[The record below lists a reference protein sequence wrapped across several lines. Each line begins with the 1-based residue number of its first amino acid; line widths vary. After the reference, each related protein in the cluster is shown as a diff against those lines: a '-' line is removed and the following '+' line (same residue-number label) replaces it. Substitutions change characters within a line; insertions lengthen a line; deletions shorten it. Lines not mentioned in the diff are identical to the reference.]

1 MDQDLATELVRELAV
16 GFKAAQSY
24 PVGHP
29 VFEKAVAASLSV
41 LNRAFTEHTQF
52 TLFFSEG
59 CVTFLN
65 SEVDVGNNL
74 ALLSLLSS
82 LRKRDIKSITFI
94 STAKQNDLLNLYA
107 VLAST
112 PKQMEQDGGASRMLF
127 QRGTESI
134 AINAT
139 PTDATGT
146 RKAEKGGTTHEEII
160 EAIRNLMEIVRA
172 RPAVSDARVPFNEV
186 INDIESVSRDD
197 WHSYSEA
204 VAGVVELLPVEKRI
218 ALLQDVQMKS
228 FTLTLLSGL
237 STETLVELI
246 VNWERQGKRD
256 HIVRAMGVIDKEKFG
271 HIVPRL
277 KNRHL
282 NVYEYLTGAG
292 INLLQEEDVAST
304 IDEGDLKIA
313 LQPYYNMLETQNI
326 DNRAEALGSLIN
338 FTKRLIAEQKYTM
351 ARGIL
356 LRIALAFEQES
367 ADEVIIRFM
376 NDVADLYGLLRA
388 HEQADACERLIEA
401 FGRVLGR
408 GVLSVALRKKII
420 EFLSSTGNPSVLPML
435 FSFLWE
441 SGLYPDVRTAII
453 SFGDHAVNEAIQFLR
468 DAEDFSVRMK
478 LVDILKNIGE
488 PSIKV
493 LTNNLQAREWFL
505 RRNIVRIFGDIGD
518 TRVVIFL
525 EPLLR
530 DEDQRVRLELA
541 RTYGKLNHKEGLLK
555 ALNDLSNEVKGEALR
570 GLKRM
575 IDAEEVIGLLGR
587 LRETG
592 DEVYLEL
599 LKIIDEKR
607 VFEGLSWI
615 ADLLMR
621 LEWRHDTAADEIK
634 ELGINV
640 LAKLDGDNAKMIL
653 LDLQKSKDK
662 ILSNLAT
669 ATLKRIS

>member
-1 MDQDLATELVRELAV
+1 MDQGLPLELVKELAV

-29 VFEKAVAASLSV
+29 VFEKAVVASLSV
-41 LNRAFTEHTQF
+41 LNRVFTEYPQF

-59 CVTFLN
+59 SVAFLN
-65 SEVDVGNNL
+65 SELDIGNNL
-74 ALLSLLSS
+74 ALLSLVSS
-82 LRKRDIKSITFI
+82 LRKRDVKSITFTS
-94 STAKQNDLLNLYA
+94 STRQSDLLNLYS
-107 VLAST
+107 VLASA
-112 PKQMEQDGGASRMLF
+112 PRQMEADGGAQRMLT
-127 QRGTESI
+127 QKGTESI
-134 AINAT
+134 VINSRPA
-139 PTDATGT
+139 DVTGA
-146 RKAEKGGTTHEEII
+146 RKANKGGRTHEEII

-186 INDIESVSRDD
+186 VNDIESVSRDE

-218 ALLQDVQMKS
+218 ALLQDVQMKA
-228 FTLTLLSGL
+228 FMLVLLSGL
-237 STETLVELI
+237 SPETLVELI
-246 VNWERQGKRD
+246 ANWERQGKRD
-256 HIVRAMGVIDKEKFG
+256 HIVRAIGVIDKEKFG
-271 HIVPRL
+271 QIVPRL

-292 INLLQEEDVAST
+292 INLLQEEDVVST
-304 IDEGDLKIA
+304 IDETDLKIA

-326 DNRAEALGSLIN
+326 DNRTEALGSLIN
-338 FTKRLIAEQKYTM
+338 FTKRLIAERKYAM

-356 LRIALAFEQES
+356 LRIALAIEQES
-367 ADEVIIRFM
+367 ADEVIVRFM
-376 NDVADLYGLLRA
+376 NDVADLYGLLHA
-388 HEQADACERLIEA
+388 HEQGDACERLVET

-408 GVLSVALRKKII
+408 SVLSVALRKRII

-453 SFGDHAVNEAIQFLR
+453 SFGDHAVSEAIQFLR

-493 LTNNLQAREWFL
+493 LTKNLQAREWFL
-505 RRNIVRIFGDIGD
+505 RRNIVRIFGEIGD
-518 TRVVIFL
+518 ARVVTFL
-525 EPLLR
+525 EPLLK

-541 RTYGKLNHKEGLLK
+541 RTYGKLNYKEGLLK
-555 ALNDLSNEVKGEALR
+555 TLNDPSTEVKGEALR
-570 GLKRM
+570 GLKRI
-575 IDAEEVIGLLGR
+575 IDAEEVIGLIGKLS
-587 LRETG
+587 ETG

-599 LKIIDEKR
+599 LRIIDEKR
-607 VFEGLSWI
+607 VFEAVSWI
-615 ADLLMR
+615 ADLLIR
-621 LEWRHDTAADEIK
+621 LEWRRDTTADEIK
-634 ELGINV
+634 ELGVNV
-640 LAKLDGDNAKMIL
+640 LAKLDGDNAKVIL

-662 ILSNLAT
+662 KLANLA
-669 ATLKRIS
+669 ATILRRIG